1 MMNFRLRLFQDNIID
16 VVNTF
21 DDLPYEGKRLVLES
35 IMHLLEKKAD
45 EAIVKER
52 EAFYAE
58 SIPENKLGEL
68 SE

>member
-1 MMNFRLRLFQDNIID
+1 MNFRLRLFQDNIID
-16 VVNTF
+16 IVNQF

-35 IMHLLEKKAD
+35 VGHLLEKKAD

-58 SIPENKLGEL
+58 SISEDKLGKL